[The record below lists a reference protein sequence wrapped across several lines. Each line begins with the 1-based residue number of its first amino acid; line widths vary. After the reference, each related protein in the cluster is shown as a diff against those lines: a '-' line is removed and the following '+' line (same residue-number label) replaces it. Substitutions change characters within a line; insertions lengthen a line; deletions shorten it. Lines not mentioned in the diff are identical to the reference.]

1 MKWKTAV
8 LALALTLLFVGCN
21 KSQKAEEQTAKT
33 TNDTTNTVESLVNN
47 VQLTDK
53 MIDDLL
59 DKAPKWME
67 TAQKYQT
74 QLQEMQKAGKLN
86 GLGFVKEIPGF
97 EKDLKTAGIDAT
109 VFLPQWE
116 KFLRAYS
123 FVRTLDNYNQQKA
136 QVDNQRTQ
144 LQNMLNDKA
153 TPDSQ
158 KVQLRT
164 ALANFDAQ
172 IKQIHEFPPNVTAQ
186 DTVLIRK
193 HIGDID
199 YVLST
204 GNPLSTKPAETEA
217 PVPPGASQ
225 TKEKSK

>member
-1 MKWKTAV
+1 MKWKAV
-8 LALALTLLFVGCN
+8 VLVGALALLFAGCN
-21 KSQKAEEQTAKT
+21 KAKKAEEQTAET
-33 TNDTTNTVESLVNN
+33 TNDTTNSVESLVNN

-53 MIDDLL
+53 LIDDIL
-59 DKAPKWME
+59 DKAPKWMA

-109 VFLPQWE
+109 VFLPRWE

-123 FVRTLDNYNQQKA
+123 FVRTLDNYNKQKA
-136 QVDNQRTQ
+136 QVDKQRAD
-144 LQNMLNDKA
+144 LQNMLDDKA

-158 KVQLRT
+158 KVKLTT

-186 DTVLIRK
+186 DTILIRK
-193 HIGDID
+193 HISDIE

-204 GNPLSTKPAETEA
+204 GNPLSTKPANSGT
-217 PVPPGASQ
+217 PVPPGAAPAQ
-225 TKEKSK
+225 KKSK